1 MENLFK
7 KGTRSLPALLLLL
20 VHLHGHPQNYY
31 AIQGSNYAGS
41 LGVGNNPASIVN
53 TPYKWDIALFG
64 VQEKNATNG
73 VTIHNY
79 SVLSNPAKSQYSI
92 REGDYRRFAYTD
104 YNANLLNTR
113 FAINRRQAFAVGIN
127 LRGYA
132 QLSTGP
138 VKFIDTLK
146 ATGDFF
152 DLGNY
157 NRKLYGDLVHSS
169 WIEVFATWAQT
180 MWDRS
185 DSRLNAGITMKVSR
199 GISGA
204 YTRLLNGSA
213 VQTVHGNSP
222 TYTMQD
228 AFAEYAYS
236 SNYDEWEREKTTNQ
250 NLRDFLRKTQGGV
263 SFDLGAEYIIKTG
276 QISSVFD
283 DDDYFD
289 YNWKIG
295 LSLLDIG
302 FNQFKYGAQSRI
314 LSGFHDN
321 ITDTVLDVRFSEIDD
336 LEEFNER
343 LNGIARNIQQPGGLY
358 KIINPARAVLNVDH
372 FITGAWYV
380 NGNLSVNLSSLSGS
394 QWRLTEL
401 NLLTVTPRWETRRLG
416 FYMPMH
422 FNTKEQF
429 WIGGAIKAGPLL
441 LGVHNWANIF
451 SKNKMQNGGAYLALV
466 IRPGASSSSSA
477 RTDKRLTCPK
487 VGTRFSKNRL
497 GQKTSCPPR

>member
-7 KGTRSLPALLLLL
+7 KGTRSLPAFLLLLI
-20 VHLHGHPQNYY
+20 HLHGYPQNYY
-31 AIQGSNYAGS
+31 AVQGSNYAGS
-41 LGVGNNPASIVN
+41 LGIGNNPASIVN
-53 TPYKWDIALFG
+53 TPYKWDITIFG

-73 VTIHNY
+73 VTIRNY
-79 SVLSNPAKSQYSI
+79 SLISNPAKSQYSFN
-92 REGDYRRFAYTD
+92 EGDYRRFAYTD
-104 YNANLLNTR
+104 YNVNVLNTR

-138 VKFIDTLK
+138 VNFIDTLK
-146 ATGDFF
+146 TVGDFF
-152 DLGNY
+152 DIGNY
-157 NRKLYGDLVHSS
+157 NRKLYGDVMHSS

-180 MWDRS
+180 IWDRT

-204 YTRLLNGSA
+204 YTRILNGQ
-213 VQTVHGNSP
+213 VGRTLHGNDA
-222 TYTMQD
+222 TYTVQD

-236 SNYDEWEREKTTNQ
+236 SNYDNWKDEKTTNQ
-250 NLRDFLRKTQGGV
+250 NLRDFVKQTRGGV
-263 SFDLGAEYIIKTG
+263 SFDLGAEYIVKTG
-276 QISSVFD
+276 QISAVFD
-283 DDDYFD
+283 DDDYYD
-289 YNWKIG
+289 YTWKIG

-302 FNQFKYGAQSRI
+302 FNQYKYGAQSRV
-314 LSGFHDN
+314 LSGVQDN
-321 ITDTVLDVRFSEIDD
+321 VSDTMLDVRFSDIND

-343 LNGIARNIQQPGGLY
+343 IADVARNVQQPGGLY
-358 KIINPARAVLNVDH
+358 KIVNPTRAVLNVDH
-372 FITGAWYV
+372 YITGAWYV

-401 NLLTVTPRWETRRLG
+401 NLLTVTPRWEIRRLG
-416 FYMPMH
+416 FYLPMH

-441 LGVHNWANIF
+441 LGIHNWANVF
-451 SKNKMQNGGAYLALV
+451 AKNKMQNGGAYLALI
-466 IRPGASSSSSA
+466 IRPGASSSSD
-477 RTDKRLTCPK
+477 RTDKRLSCPK
-487 VGTRFSKNRL
+487 AGNRFTKNRL